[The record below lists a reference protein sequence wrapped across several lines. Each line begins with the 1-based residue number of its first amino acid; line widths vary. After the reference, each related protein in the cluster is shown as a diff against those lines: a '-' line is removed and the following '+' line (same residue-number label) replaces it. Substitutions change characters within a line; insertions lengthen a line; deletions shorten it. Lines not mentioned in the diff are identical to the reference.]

1 VKFCYTESTGS
12 LAKVCLAQHEW
23 RDKTFTRLIT
33 KEIHMTL
40 IYACIAPHAGDL
52 IPETVEDKNKVIK
65 TRQAMQA
72 MGAKLEVFA
81 PEVIVIINPHG
92 FRVENAMSISIAERA
107 TANWSADVKL
117 DFEMDMQLAHSI
129 ANKATEMNVPVV
141 RYIYGAS
148 GGPDCFIPLDW
159 GAVVPLYFM
168 GHRFERKPKIVH
180 MSPMRTLPYKTH
192 YEFGR
197 ALGRVLNETEERIA
211 LIASA
216 DQGHAHDINGP
227 YGYDPAAAKYDQWMQ
242 ETIRSNRLDD
252 LLKAD
257 PELVEHG
264 KPDSLWPTLVL
275 AGALKE
281 NPMQVRVLS
290 YEVNVYFGIMC
301 AEFQ

>member
-1 VKFCYTESTGS
+1 
-12 LAKVCLAQHEW
+12 
-23 RDKTFTRLIT
+23 
-33 KEIHMTL
+33 MTL

-52 IPETVEDKNKVIK
+52 IPETVKDQNKVIR
-65 TRQAMQA
+65 TRQAMQS
-72 MGAKLEVFA
+72 MGAKLEALA
-81 PEVIVIINPHG
+81 PDVIVIVNPHG

-107 TANWSADVKL
+107 RAHWSPDVKI
-117 DFEMDMQLAHSI
+117 DFEVDMELAHSI
-129 ANKATEMNVPVV
+129 ADKAVEANIPVV

-180 MSPMRTLPYKTH
+180 MSPTRALPFNTH

-197 ALGRVLNETEERIA
+197 AVGGVLKEMDKRIA

-216 DQGHAHDINGP
+216 DQGHAHNIDGP
-227 YGYDPAAAKYDQWMQ
+227 YGYDPASAEYDAWMQ
-242 ETIRSNRLDD
+242 ETIHSNRLDR
-252 LLKAD
+252 LLHANS
-257 PELVEHG
+257 ELVEHG

-281 NPMQVRVLS
+281 SPMQVTVLS
-290 YEVNVYFGIMC
+290 YEVNVYFGILC